1 MEVLST
7 LTVRTRFAPS
17 PTGHLHIGGARTAL
31 FNWLYARHNQ
41 GKFVLRI
48 EDTDVARSTEE
59 STRAIL
65 DGMEW
70 LGLDLDEGPFYQSE
84 RSEEYAGYARALLDK
99 GHAYRCYCTPE
110 ELEAKR
116 ETALRE
122 KRPPM
127 YDRSCRSRS
136 DRTDR
141 TGQPYALRFRIPD
154 GATVF
159 KDEIKGVISFEN
171 SGIEDLIILR
181 SDGTPTYN
189 FCVVVDDATM
199 EITHCIRGDDHI
211 NNTPKQILMY
221 KALGFTPPVF
231 AHLPMILGADKTRLS
246 KRHGAA
252 SVTAYREMGILP
264 HALVNYLARLGWSH
278 GDQEIFSMEELVEK
292 FTLEA
297 VGKSSGVFNPEKLI
311 WLNQHYIKGAS
322 DSKLADLLL
331 PFLKERGVD
340 AEGDPRLRAIAGSLK
355 ERAKTLAEMADS
367 SLYFFKDS
375 VTYEEKAAAKFL
387 TPDKADLFDMLI
399 ERLSALDSLTE
410 ENVERV
416 FASIL
421 DETGLGLGKVAQPVR
436 VALTGGTVSPGIH
449 ELIAAMG
456 REMVMKRLEDGA
468 AFCRSSEEA
477 P

>member
-1 MEVLST
+1 M
-7 LTVRTRFAPS
+7 TVRTRFAPS

-31 FNWLYARHNQ
+31 FNWLYARHNH
-41 GKFVLRI
+41 GKFILRI

-59 STRAIL
+59 YTGAIL
-65 DGMEW
+65 DGMRW
-70 LGLDLDEGPFYQSE
+70 LGLDWDEGPFYQSE
-84 RSEEYAGYARALLDK
+84 RSEVYARYARQLLDR
-99 GHAYRCYCTPE
+99 GFAYRCFCTPE

-116 ETALRE
+116 EAALKS

-127 YDRSCRSRS
+127 YDRTCRSR
-136 DRTDR
+136 TDR
-141 TGQPYALRFRIPD
+141 PDRPYALRFRVPD
-154 GATVF
+154 GSTIF

-171 SGIEDLIILR
+171 STIEDLIILR

-221 KALGFTPPVF
+221 KAMGFTPPVF

-246 KRHGAA
+246 KRHGAT

-264 HALVNYLARLGWSH
+264 EALVNYLARLGWSH
-278 GDQEIFSMEELVEK
+278 GDQEIFSRDELVEK

-311 WLNQHYIKGAS
+311 WLNQHYIKGTDDAE
-322 DSKLADLLL
+322 LAEMLL

-340 AEGDPRLRAIAGSLK
+340 ASGDPRLRAIAASLR

-367 SLYFFKDS
+367 SIYFFTDA
-375 VTYEEKAAAKFL
+375 VTYDEKAAAKFL
-387 TPDKADLFDMLI
+387 TPEKAEI
-399 ERLSALDSLTE
+399 LDSLRQKLSGLEAFTE
-410 ENVERV
+410 EAVEGV
-416 FASIL
+416 FAAVL
-421 DETGLGLGKVAQPVR
+421 EETGLGLGKVAQPVR

-456 REMVMKRLEDGA
+456 REMVLRRLAEGA
-468 AFCRSSEEA
+468 EYCRGRGQA
-477 P
+477 